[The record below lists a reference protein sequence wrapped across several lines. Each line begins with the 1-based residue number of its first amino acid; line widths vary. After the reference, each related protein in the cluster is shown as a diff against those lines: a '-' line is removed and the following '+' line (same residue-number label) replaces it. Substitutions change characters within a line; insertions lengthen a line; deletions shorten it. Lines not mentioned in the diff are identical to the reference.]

1 MSIFDKLQDL
11 IKVDISSLKKINI
24 SIGSNNNKFE
34 NKGNIL
40 VINTNYLDKNESG
53 IIKHFLEGAVEEE
66 NILLEENSEK
76 LFQEVISIEKKGTNK
91 SLLDFFSG
99 KMPPTDLETLR
110 ASFVIKE
117 LHEKHQPV
125 GKLKLDIMQRYGKRG
140 SNISNLC
147 TAGYFSSVIKPLYEA
162 MAASSNF
169 TKDQFL
175 ERYNVIVEQYTF
187 AVFVSNRMSE
197 EVTKNDILGKMKLNK
212 SYGIHEMNVHGIGIG
227 NVVKI
232 QKVLYKIKKEIQW
245 PAQIDSGN
253 SFINVKLRF

>member
-1 MSIFDKLQDL
+1 MSIFDKLQSL
-11 IKVDISSLKKINI
+11 IKIDISSLKEIKI
-24 SIGSNNNKFE
+24 SIGSNNKKFD

-40 VINTNYLDKNESG
+40 VINTNNLDKNESK
-53 IIKHFLEGAVEEE
+53 IVKHFLEGNVEEG
-66 NILLEENSEK
+66 NMLLEENSEK
-76 LFQEVISIEKKGTNK
+76 LLQEVISIEKEGTNK
-91 SLLDFFSG
+91 SLLGFFKG
-99 KMPPTDLETLR
+99 KIPLSDLEILR

-125 GKLKLDIMQRYGKRG
+125 GKLKMDIMQRYGKRG
-140 SNISNLC
+140 GNISNLC

-169 TKDQFL
+169 TQEQFL

-197 EVTKNDILGKMKLNK
+197 EITRGDILRKIKLNK
-212 SYGIHEMNVHGIGIG
+212 SYGIHEINVHGIGRQ
-227 NVVKI
+227 NVLKI
-232 QKVLYKIKKEIQW
+232 HRVLYKIKKEIQW

-253 SFINVKLRF
+253 SFINIKLRF